1 MKQIRLIGLDLD
13 GTLLDEKK
21 LISKRTEQALQA
33 AAQGVHLVPVTGR
46 PHGGIPAKVREFPFI
61 RYMISCNGA
70 AIWDNGQDDFLRE
83 RLIPLQ
89 TSLELVQLLRKHKVL
104 YEVLW
109 RGKGYSEAW
118 VYDYMISNSAKQSF
132 MRQYIKDTRLVVPH
146 LPSFVREQQAGLEEL
161 LVMAGSAERMGVL
174 MRELREFQNLNFIF
188 PAADI
193 LEITAS
199 GVDKG
204 EALLHLA
211 QHLGVQSHEVMALGD
226 SGNDLAMLQAA
237 GFPVAMGNAAP
248 EVKAMARH
256 TTASNEE
263 HGVAE
268 AIERFV
274 LL

>member
-1 MKQIRLIGLDLD
+1 M
-13 GTLLDEKK
+13 
-21 LISKRTEQALQA
+21 
-33 AAQGVHLVPVTGR
+33 PVTGR
-46 PHGGIPAKVREFPFI
+46 PHGGIPAMVREYPFI

-70 AIWDNGQDDFLRE
+70 AIWDSGKKDFLRE
-83 RLIPLQ
+83 RLIPLE
-89 TSLELVQLLRKHKVL
+89 TSLQLLQIFRKHKVL
-104 YEVLW
+104 HEVLW

-118 VYDYMISNSAKQSF
+118 VYDYMIANSAKQSF
-132 MRQYIKDTRLVVPH
+132 MRQYIKDTRLIVPH
-146 LPSFVREQQAGLEEL
+146 LPGFIEEKETGLEEL
-161 LVMAGSAERMGVL
+161 LVITESAEKMERL
-174 MRELREFQNLNFIF
+174 MRDLRAFPNLNFIF
-188 PAADI
+188 PAAHI

-211 QHLGVQSHEVMALGD
+211 QHLGVEHHEVMALGD

-248 EVKAMARH
+248 EVKAMAKH
-256 TTASNEE
+256 TTTSNDE
-263 HGVAE
+263 HGVAK

>member
-1 MKQIRLIGLDLD
+1 
-13 GTLLDEKK
+13 
-21 LISKRTEQALQA
+21 
-33 AAQGVHLVPVTGR
+33 
-46 PHGGIPAKVREFPFI
+46 
-61 RYMISCNGA
+61 
-70 AIWDNGQDDFLRE
+70 
-83 RLIPLQ
+83 
-89 TSLELVQLLRKHKVL
+89 
-104 YEVLW
+104 
-109 RGKGYSEAW
+109 
-118 VYDYMISNSAKQSF
+118 

-146 LPSFVREQQAGLEEL
+146 LPSFVREQEAGLEEL

-226 SGNDLAMLQAA
+226 SGKDLAMLQAA
-237 GFPVAMGNAAP
+237 AMGNAAP

-256 TTASNEE
+256 TKASNEE